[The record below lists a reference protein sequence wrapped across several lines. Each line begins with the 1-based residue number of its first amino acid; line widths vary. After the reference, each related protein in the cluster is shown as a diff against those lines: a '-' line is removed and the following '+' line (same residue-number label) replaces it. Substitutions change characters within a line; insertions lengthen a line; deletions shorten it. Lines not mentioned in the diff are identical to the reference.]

1 MVSCVFNSFT
11 SFTAYVIGRYY
22 MILLVWHC
30 DISTNVYVNYMYVIY
45 IYICK
50 LNIHDCMKC
59 VICFHFGFGANE
71 NADIWLPLLLILVC
85 LQFIQ
90 QYRDVYQL
98 VPMKVRVDRI
108 IYYFLQKGFV
118 VNDAN
123 KPSNKPT
130 NQHASHTSLHNSTIF
145 IPFNTKMSTCLCPL
159 NLLKYCEKWS
169 IHHFARL
176 NICLSG
182 GEKYLI
188 LER

>member
-1 MVSCVFNSFT
+1 
-11 SFTAYVIGRYY
+11 
-22 MILLVWHC
+22 
-30 DISTNVYVNYMYVIY
+30 
-45 IYICK
+45 
-50 LNIHDCMKC
+50 
-59 VICFHFGFGANE
+59 
-71 NADIWLPLLLILVC
+71 
-85 LQFIQ
+85 
-90 QYRDVYQL
+90 
-98 VPMKVRVDRI
+98 MKVRVDRI

-130 NQHASHTSLHNSTIF
+130 NQHASHTSLHNSTIL
-145 IPFNTKMSTCLCPL
+145 IPLYTKMSTCRCPL

-188 LER
+188 LERLIVQIEWQGLYFDLPSKYLAFFSPIFRDVEGEGLAPSSGILGGGGGRKTPLVRTFFPNLNIHWYLILNFCNMIC